1 MATLAALPRA
11 QALDGVRAF
20 GGMQARLSAFL
31 RPFADG
37 GCVVRE
43 ELVRLAGSSWSA
55 TGKVLGPE
63 NHATIDAV
71 DAPKVLGQRM
81 NIMRCVWKSL
91 TWHTKVERFCSHVK
105 SAFPG
110 SGSPGHNA

>member
-55 TGKVLGPE
+55 FARG
-63 NHATIDAV
+63 
-71 DAPKVLGQRM
+71 
-81 NIMRCVWKSL
+81 WK
-91 TWHTKVERFCSHVK
+91 
-105 SAFPG
+105 G
-110 SGSPGHNA
+110 GNAG